1 MANNDQLA
9 KIKLKNFPLYDSENQ
24 QLVKNT
30 PDADTGVVVTPT
42 NISEFIDCVKL
53 LGYYHDNNVTIDEKH
68 YPEILIKLKDF
79 VPKIDE
85 TTNEWVICGEST
97 GVEATGADGT
107 NGTNGTNGQDGN
119 GISSVIISYM
129 GTNDYTPDGSEQSGD
144 PGHHSTWEDSL
155 DTIATDPPIWK
166 YIWVRLTIN
175 YTDSSV
181 DPDTIVYPTGEN
193 GADGTSIVSITKT
206 ATAGNVDTYTIALS
220 NNTATT
226 FTVTN
231 GTQGPTGDTGATG
244 PQGPQGPQGT
254 PGTHSTFRY
263 ITAERK
269 NAGTNPDVS
278 YSLVPGTVNEYDMSF
293 KIPVGRDG
301 TKFSV
306 HKYSTTSDGWI
317 SETIGNVNC
326 KTTTLPLSSLTPNP
340 SLLPEGYV
348 FDLDRDVMDFYYD
361 EEDDVNTTKGV
372 ENLNNCINAKFV
384 AVVDNTSSPSLIKL
398 VVMNPANFDPKITY
412 RFKFKLYFDVL
423 VTGE

>member
-1 MANNDQLA
+1 MPNNDQLA
-9 KIKLKNFPLYDSENQ
+9 KIKIKNFPLYDSENSE
-24 QLVKNT
+24 LELNT
-30 PDADTGVVVTPT
+30 DADSGVAFETVS
-42 NISEFIDCVKL
+42 ISEFIKRVKL
-53 LGYYHDNNVTIDEKH
+53 LGYYHGNTSIHGKN
-68 YPEILIKLKDF
+68 YPEILIKLEDF
-79 VPKIDE
+79 VPQINED
-85 TTNEWVICGEST
+85 TNHWEICGEDT

-144 PGHHSTWEDSL
+144 PGHHSAWEDSL
-155 DTIATDPPIWK
+155 DTIATEPPIWK

-175 YTDSSV
+175 YTDPNV
-181 DPDTIVYPTGEN
+181 DPDVIVYPTGEN

-231 GTQGPTGDTGATG
+231 GTQGPTGATGATG
-244 PQGPQGPQGT
+244 PQGPVGPQGN
-254 PGTHSTFRY
+254 PGTNSTFRN
-263 ITAERK
+263 ITAIGK
-269 NAGTNPDVS
+269 AAGTQPEVS
-278 YSLVPGTVNEYDMSF
+278 TSLVSGYDNKYDMQF

-306 HKYSTTSDGWI
+306 HKYSTTDSGWI

-326 KTTTLPLSSLTPNP
+326 KTTTIPLSSLTPNP
-340 SLLPEGYV
+340 SLLPEGYS

-361 EEDDVNTTKGV
+361 EEDDASVKGV
-372 ENLNNCINAKFV
+372 ENINNCINAKFV
-384 AVVDNTSSPSLIKL
+384 AVVDNTTNPSLIKL
-398 VVMNPANFDPKITY
+398 VAMNPTNFNSEITY

-423 VTGE
+423 VTEE

>member
-1 MANNDQLA
+1 MPNNDQLA
-9 KIKLKNFPLYDSENQ
+9 KIKLKNFPLFAYRNDGQIYQ
-24 QLVKNT
+24 QLLVENK
-30 PDADTGVVVTPT
+30 PDAEY
-42 NISEFIDCVKL
+42 EFNDVPINDFINSVKL
-53 LGYYHDNNVTIDEKH
+53 LGYYHKDNVTIDNKR
-68 YPEILIKLKDF
+68 YPEILVKLSDF
-79 VPKIDE
+79 IPTIDK
-85 TTNEWVICGEST
+85 NNHWVICGLDT
-97 GVEATGADGT
+97 QVQATGSDGT
-107 NGTNGTNGQDGN
+107 DGINGQNGN
-119 GISSVIISYM
+119 GIYSIVVSYM
-129 GTNDYTPDGSEQSGD
+129 GTNDYTPDGTEQTGSE
-144 PGHHSTWEDSL
+144 GHYTAWEDSIDDIQL
-155 DTIATDPPIWK
+155 INWK
-166 YIWVRLTIN
+166 YLWVRLLIT
-175 YTDSSV
+175 YTNGTSSTV
-181 DPDTIVYPTGEN
+181 VFPTGEN
-193 GADGTSIVSITKT
+193 GSDGVSIVSINKT
-206 ATAGNVDTYTIALS
+206 STSGNIDTYTITLS
-220 NNTATT
+220 NNTTST

-231 GTQGPTGDTGATG
+231 GTQGPTGATGATG

-306 HKYSTTSDGWI
+306 HKYSTTSAGWI

-326 KTTTLPLSSLTPNP
+326 KTTTIPLSSLTPNP

-348 FDLDRDVMDFYYD
+348 FNLDRDVMDFYYD
-361 EEDDVNTTKGV
+361 EEDDVNTTRGV

-398 VVMNPANFDPKITY
+398 VVMNPANFDPEITY